1 MWVRRLVSPESDRSA
16 LATHP
21 IVIDRRRQFEGR
33 DPGDKDVA
41 TVVVNRRAGVV
52 FLQAVV
58 AGKADDVNR
67 LVVVGD
73 DVIAGVLVVELER
86 IGTFAARQPVVTS
99 TTVQLV
105 IARAAPEDVMTCVA
119 RQVVVAHATI
129 QVVAAI
135 ATNQHIIASATPQD
149 IVAIVARQVVVAT
162 RALDAVIACPTVSF
176 EIAPPPFAAIGDD
189 DIVTTSA
196 VDRILASTGED
207 GIVAGTTV
215 HQVVAATA
223 EHHIGCVAAG
233 EDVVH
238 VAAEHEV
245 RDAILAN
252 ENVDFVGVAQ
262 HKAKRVRSGDDID
275 HIHIVVP
282 LSMLPMQQT
291 GVPGYQQT
299 HARDD
304 PGHYYLI

>member
-1 MWVRRLVSPESDRSA
+1 MGETVVSPVQIGSA
-16 LATHP
+16 LAAHP
-21 IVIDRRRQFEGR
+21 VVIDDRRRQFEGR

-52 FLQAVV
+52 FLQTVV
-58 AGKADDVNR
+58 AREDDRIDR

-73 DVIAGVLVVELER
+73 DVRAGVRAVKLER
-86 IGTFAARQPVVTS
+86 IRTFATRQVVVAH
-99 TTVQLV
+99 TTRHPV

-162 RALDAVIACPTVSF
+162 RALDAVIARPTVSF
-176 EIAPPPFAAIGDD
+176 EIAPPPIAAIGDD
-189 DIVTTSA
+189 DVVTTSA
-196 VDRILASTGED
+196 VDRILASAGED

-215 HQVVAATA
+215 HQVVAAAA

-252 ENVDFVGVAQ
+252 ENVDFVGVAH
-262 HKAKRVRSGDDID
+262 HKSERVRSGDDID
-275 HIHIVVP
+275 HIHIMVP